1 MTRITYWSPCT
12 NPLYES
18 VLKLGLE
25 GGQGAKAHNYKCSQ
39 LARQQIDSGTV
50 VYSDYRNSLASHTL
64 TRGETNCLLFFHAPT
79 FRRRDKWVLCKQACA
94 YSIV

>member
-64 TRGETNCLLFFHAPT
+64 TRGRQTACYFFTRRLFGDAISGCYVNK
-79 FRRRDKWVLCKQACA
+79 RAR
-94 YSIV
+94 IV